1 MAESIV
7 IGFLVLLMP
16 VLAWLE
22 HRQNIR
28 RGSLENER
36 LRRMQ

>member
-7 IGFLVLLMP
+7 IGFLVVAVP
-16 VLAWLE
+16 ILAWFE
-22 HRQNIR
+22 YRQNIR